1 MNMNIKS
8 VIRIV
13 TYHFKFLHLYMF
25 EIEVATCYG
34 FGIGIYYTN
43 EDIEGMEKVADNLR
57 NTIQIAFFF
66 VIININYYTD
76 A

>member
-1 MNMNIKS
+1 
-8 VIRIV
+8 
-13 TYHFKFLHLYMF
+13 MF

-43 EDIEGMEKVADNLR
+43 EDIEGMDKVADNLR

-66 VIININYYTD
+66 VIININYYTN

>member
-1 MNMNIKS
+1 
-8 VIRIV
+8 
-13 TYHFKFLHLYMF
+13 MF

-43 EDIEGMEKVADNLR
+43 EDIEGIDKVADNLR

-66 VIININYYTD
+66 EDKEVFYFKKCLR
-76 A
+76 

>member
-1 MNMNIKS
+1 MTKKS
-8 VIRIV
+8 VIRIA

-43 EDIEGMEKVADNLR
+43 EDIEGMDKVADNLR

-66 VIININYYTD
+66 VIININYYTN